1 MQTDKHKNTLV
12 SIIIPAYNYARYM
25 GECLES
31 VLKQTYPHW
40 ECIVVD
46 NGSTDDTAELVK
58 TFVQKDDRIQYYFT
72 QQKGV
77 SFARN
82 MGVELCKGAF
92 ILPLDADDKIGSEY
106 LEKAVNVL
114 KENEKIKLV
123 YCEAE
128 LFGASSGKWSLP
140 EYSLHTLLIE
150 NSIFSTALFRKQ
162 DFLAAGGYNEEMKEG
177 FEDWDFWIRMLK
189 SGGKVVKLEET
200 FFYYRIKAN
209 SRNSVL
215 DKQKQLNLRKKI
227 YENHKELYEQ
237 YFSLPELIFENALL
251 VNELKAYK
259 RLPDYKV
266 GSFFLAPLRFLKKI
280 IKS

>member
-1 MQTDKHKNTLV
+1 MQTNKLKNTLV
-12 SIIIPAYNYARYM
+12 SVIIPAYNYAGYM

-31 VLKQTYPHW
+31 VLKQTYSHW
-40 ECIVVD
+40 ECIVID
-46 NGSTDDTAELVK
+46 NGSTDNTAELVN
-58 TFVQKDDRIQYYFT
+58 TFVQKDDRIKYYFT

-82 MGVELCKGAF
+82 MAVELCKGDF

-106 LEKAVNVL
+106 LEKAVKVL
-114 KENEKIKLV
+114 EENEKIKVV

-128 LFGASSGKWSLP
+128 LFGESSGTWSLP
-140 EYSLHTLLIE
+140 EFSLRTLLIE
-150 NSIFSTALFRKQ
+150 NAVFSTALFRKH
-162 DFLAAGGYNEEMKEG
+162 DFLKAGGYSEEMKEG

-189 SGGKVVKLEET
+189 SGGEVVKLKET
-200 FFYYRIKAN
+200 LFYYRIKSN

-215 DKQKQLNLRKKI
+215 DRQKQLGLRKKI

-251 VNELKAYK
+251 ANELKAYK
-259 RLPDYKV
+259 QLPDYKV
-266 GSFFLAPLRFLKKI
+266 GSFFLTPLRFLKKI